1 MQIFLFLFNMIIT
14 ILILCILLI
23 GVAFYA
29 YKEHG
34 KAKERIQI
42 NEDIKKQNAELEQN
56 YFQLVQQE
64 QNIKKEVE
72 KDLETLKNVKEAAS
86 DALNSQQEISQK
98 AFENY
103 CEILSKQYDEKAAE
117 YDNLTAKLDEAYSD
131 IQNKIIA
138 DIDAQNSE
146 LEKIKATRA
155 ALIEAQIKEKEI
167 QENKDFYCLIP
178 TENDKDDIYR
188 LERVKKDLHNPRIL
202 SMLIWQ
208 TFFQKNMTSLCNN
221 VLGTKTVTGIY
232 KITNLN
238 NNMCYIGQAVDIASR
253 WKEHAKCGLG
263 IDTPAGNKLYAA
275 MKSDGIWNFS
285 WELLEKCDR
294 VDLDEKEKYYIS
306 LYQSYEFGYNS
317 NKGNSKKG

>member
-29 YKEHG
+29 YQEHG

-117 YDNLTAKLDEAYSD
+117 YDDLTAKLDEAYSD

-146 LEKIKATRA
+146 LEKIRATRA

-178 TENDKDDIYR
+178 TENDKDDIHR
-188 LERVKKDLHNPRIL
+188 LERVKKDLHNHRIL

>member
-29 YKEHG
+29 YQEHG

-178 TENDKDDIYR
+178 TENDKDDIHR

>member
-1 MQIFLFLFNMIIT
+1 MIIIT
-14 ILILCILLI
+14 IILCILLI

-29 YKEHG
+29 YQEHG

-42 NEDIKKQNAELEQN
+42 NEDVKKQNAELEQN

-178 TENDKDDIYR
+178 TENDKDDIHR

>member
-138 DIDAQNSE
+138 DIDAQNLE

-178 TENDKDDIYR
+178 TENDKDDIHR

-285 WELLEKCDR
+285 WELLEKC
-294 VDLDEKEKYYIS
+294 LP
-306 LYQSYEFGYNS
+306 N
-317 NKGNSKKG
+317 

>member
-29 YKEHG
+29 YQEHG

-72 KDLETLKNVKEAAS
+72 KDLETLKNVKEATS

-146 LEKIKATRA
+146 LEKIRATRA

-178 TENDKDDIYR
+178 TENDKDDIHR

>member
-29 YKEHG
+29 YQEHG

-103 CEILSKQYDEKAAE
+103 CEILSKQYDEKTAE

-146 LEKIKATRA
+146 LEKIRATRA

-167 QENKDFYCLIP
+167 QENKDFYRLIP
-178 TENDKDDIYR
+178 TENDKDDIHR

>member
-29 YKEHG
+29 YQEHG

-178 TENDKDDIYR
+178 TENDKDDIHR

-263 IDTPAGNKLYAA
+263 IDTPSGNKLYAA

>member
-146 LEKIKATRA
+146 LEKIRATRA

-167 QENKDFYCLIP
+167 QENKDFYRLIP
-178 TENDKDDIYR
+178 TENDKDDIHR

>member
-29 YKEHG
+29 YQEHG

-178 TENDKDDIYR
+178 TENDKDDIHR

-275 MKSDGIWNFS
+275 MKSDGIWTFS

>member
-14 ILILCILLI
+14 TLILCILLI

-117 YDNLTAKLDEAYSD
+117 YDSLTAKLDEAYSD

-178 TENDKDDIYR
+178 TENDKDDIHR

-294 VDLDEKEKYYIS
+294 IDLDEKEKYYIS

>member
-29 YKEHG
+29 YQEHG

-103 CEILSKQYDEKAAE
+103 CEILSKQYDEKTAE

-146 LEKIKATRA
+146 LEKIRATRA

-178 TENDKDDIYR
+178 TENDKDDIHR

-294 VDLDEKEKYYIS
+294 IDLDEKEKYYIS

>member
-14 ILILCILLI
+14 ILILCIILI

-72 KDLETLKNVKEAAS
+72 KDLETLKNVKEATS

-146 LEKIKATRA
+146 LEKIRATRA

-178 TENDKDDIYR
+178 TENDKDDIHR

-275 MKSDGIWNFS
+275 MKNDGIWNFS

>member
-29 YKEHG
+29 YQEHG

-103 CEILSKQYDEKAAE
+103 CEILSKQYDEKTAE

-146 LEKIKATRA
+146 LEKIRATRA

-178 TENDKDDIYR
+178 TENDKDDIHR

>member
-23 GVAFYA
+23 GVVFYA

-72 KDLETLKNVKEAAS
+72 KDLEILKNVKEAAS

-117 YDNLTAKLDEAYSD
+117 YDNLIAKLDEAYSD

-146 LEKIKATRA
+146 LEKIRATRA

-178 TENDKDDIYR
+178 TENDKDDIHR

-294 VDLDEKEKYYIS
+294 IDLDEKEKYYIS

>member
-1 MQIFLFLFNMIIT
+1 M
-14 ILILCILLI
+14 
-23 GVAFYA
+23 
-29 YKEHG
+29 
-34 KAKERIQI
+34 
-42 NEDIKKQNAELEQN
+42 
-56 YFQLVQQE
+56 
-64 QNIKKEVE
+64 
-72 KDLETLKNVKEAAS
+72 
-86 DALNSQQEISQK
+86 
-98 AFENY
+98 
-103 CEILSKQYDEKAAE
+103 
-117 YDNLTAKLDEAYSD
+117 
-131 IQNKIIA
+131 
-138 DIDAQNSE
+138 
-146 LEKIKATRA
+146 
-155 ALIEAQIKEKEI
+155 
-167 QENKDFYCLIP
+167 
-178 TENDKDDIYR
+178 
-188 LERVKKDLHNPRIL
+188 HNPRIL